1 MRAPSTIVL
10 VIGLCIG
17 GCSGGCSGPSE
28 PPSPTS
34 TATQR
39 TEASGSETEPGSVP
53 HAAVDPGPPPSLRV
67 TGEPDRYDRQ
77 VAIHVENHGAD
88 AAEVRSRLELQRRN
102 GERWEEVSA
111 ARIELRFS
119 CEDEA
124 AECVTLAPG
133 AVYIPPAWLGTQGD
147 AQCTCTRCAPAPAGT
162 YRFVATSCN
171 GAHTISGDAFELAAA
186 HGG

>member
-171 GAHTISGDAFELAAA
+171 GAHTIPGDAFELAAA